1 MRILSLQLLSVCV
14 GMGLVSPVF
23 AQQKKLNS
31 VGLTLGDLGN
41 PFFVQ
46 VAHGAEAQA
55 KRFNPAVKVIS
66 LSSNYDVHIQEDQI
80 KDFIAQKVDLIIL
93 NAANSKGIAPAVKRA
108 KAAKIVVIAVDVGAE
123 GGVDATIESNNKQ
136 AGEQAGQYIAD
147 RLKGKG
153 QVVIVNGP
161 AVTSVQDR
169 VEGALGVFKKY
180 PNIKVPLGSPNALGT
195 PEDGMRIMTDSLTAY
210 PKLAAAFA
218 INDPTALGCDQAAK
232 KAGRTDLF
240 IVGVDGSPDAVAALK
255 SPGSLLAATAAQDP
269 FGMAEKAVEVGYDIM
284 NGHKPAE
291 TTILIPVKLITRE
304 TVNQYQGWTR

>member
-1 MRILSLQLLSVCV
+1 
-14 GMGLVSPVF
+14 MGLVSPTS

-31 VGLTLGDLGN
+31 IGLTLGDLGN

-46 VAHGAEAQA
+46 VAHGVEAQA
-55 KRFNPAVKVIS
+55 KRINPAVKIIS
-66 LSSNYDVHIQEDQI
+66 VSSNYDVHVQDDQI

-93 NAANSKGIAPAVKRA
+93 NAADSKKIAAAVKRA
-108 KAAKIVVIAVDVGAE
+108 KAAHIVVIAVDVGAE

-136 AGEQAGQYIAD
+136 AGEEAAQYMAD

-169 VEGALGVFKKY
+169 IAGALGVFKKY
-180 PNIKVPLGSPNALGT
+180 PDIKVPPRTPNALGT

-210 PKLAAAFA
+210 PKLASAFA
-218 INDPTALGCDQAAK
+218 INDPTALGCDQAAR
-232 KAGRTDLF
+232 KAGRSDLF

-255 SPGSLLAATAAQDP
+255 SPGSLFAATAAQDP
-269 FGMAEKAVEVGYDIM
+269 FAMAEKAVEVGNDIM
-284 NGHKPAE
+284 NGHKPAD
-291 TTILIPVKLITRE
+291 TTILIPVKLVTRE